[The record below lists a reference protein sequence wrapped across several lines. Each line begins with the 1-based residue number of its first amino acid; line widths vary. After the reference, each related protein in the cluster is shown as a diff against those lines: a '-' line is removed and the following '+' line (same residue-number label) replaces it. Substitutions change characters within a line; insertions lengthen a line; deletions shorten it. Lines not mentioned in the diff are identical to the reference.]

1 MHALQGRLGKVFGHR
16 PTQNTHVCT
25 HVYTHVCIQLYTHV
39 CMYGLCTCLYTCPG
53 KTPGKTVGKDQAKM
67 MTRTKFLNTAGECK
81 VKPLPAPTACRMY
94 E

>member
-1 MHALQGRLGKVFGHR
+1 
-16 PTQNTHVCT
+16 
-25 HVYTHVCIQLYTHV
+25 
-39 CMYGLCTCLYTCPG
+39 MYGLCTCLYTCPG